1 MPHFVIDCSAP
12 ILTMITAQELM
23 MNVYT
28 SAEATQLFSKGDI
41 KVRVNPFEYYNVG
54 NSDDDFIHVFGNIME
69 GRTVKQKKDLSEK
82 IISELKGL
90 LPIVPIISINIRD
103 FEKATY
109 CNKTMI

>member
-1 MPHFVIDCSAP
+1 MV
-12 ILTMITAQELM
+12 
-23 MNVYT
+23 
-28 SAEATQLFSKGDI
+28 